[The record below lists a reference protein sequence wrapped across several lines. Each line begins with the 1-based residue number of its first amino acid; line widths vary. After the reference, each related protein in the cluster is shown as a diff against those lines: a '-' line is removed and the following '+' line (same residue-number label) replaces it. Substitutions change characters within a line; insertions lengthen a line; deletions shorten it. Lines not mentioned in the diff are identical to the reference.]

1 MLPRWMP
8 YFWGCDMEVRFRNEQ
23 GKVVTKF
30 FDSPYLG
37 MKFVQKLKRSK
48 RAQLLGYTTPSG
60 Y

>member
-1 MLPRWMP
+1 
-8 YFWGCDMEVRFRNEQ
+8 MEVRFRNEQ